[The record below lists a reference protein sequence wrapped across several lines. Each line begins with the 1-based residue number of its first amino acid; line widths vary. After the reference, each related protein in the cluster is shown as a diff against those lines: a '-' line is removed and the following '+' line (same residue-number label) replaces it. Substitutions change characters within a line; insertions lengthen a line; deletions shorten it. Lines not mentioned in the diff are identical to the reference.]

1 MTGGPTLWQPS
12 HMQTCGQQK
21 KNIEIMK
28 SARLVTNST
37 WHVHMSISTETK
49 SAGEVYNTTSKGSTV
64 ETL

>member
-12 HMQTCGQQK
+12 DMQTCGQQK

-49 SAGEVYNTTSKGSTV
+49 SAGEV
-64 ETL
+64 